1 MLPDNAAQHGRGAV
15 TLSIRDAP
23 PEAIAVDVIDEGVA
37 LGDDPTDLSSGRAA
51 PAILTAILTAIRS
64 SVPAAIP
71 TAIPTTAAIRTAMWP
86 GMASAS
92 HAGSRNRRA
101 AGCS

>member
-51 PAILTAILTAIRS
+51 PAILTAIRS
-64 SVPAAIP
+64 LVPAAIP